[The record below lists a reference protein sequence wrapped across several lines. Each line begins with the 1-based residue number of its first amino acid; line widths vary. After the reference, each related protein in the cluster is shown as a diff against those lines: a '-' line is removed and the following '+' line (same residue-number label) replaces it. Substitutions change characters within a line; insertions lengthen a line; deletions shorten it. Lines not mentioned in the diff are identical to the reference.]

1 MVLGANTEEMERKV
15 FLTKVAEQAVYFDNM
30 VNFIDEVIKANGD
43 SNTKFNL
50 KWAAKKIIR
59 FRQY

>member
-1 MVLGANTEEMERKV
+1 MVLGANTEETERKV
-15 FLTKVAEQAVYFDNM
+15 FLAKVAEQAEHFDDT

-50 KWAAKKIIR
+50 
-59 FRQY
+59 Q